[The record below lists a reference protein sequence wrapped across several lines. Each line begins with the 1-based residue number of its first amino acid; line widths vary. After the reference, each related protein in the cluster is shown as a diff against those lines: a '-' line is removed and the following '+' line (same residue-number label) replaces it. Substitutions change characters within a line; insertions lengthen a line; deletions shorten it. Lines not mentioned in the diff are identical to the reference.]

1 MFTPSPKTKIEVAEV
16 YQDRVPVDEDIEF
29 ADMCNP
35 RGFIYGTFWFVRAT
49 AANGERFLHDH
60 RFDDIEE
67 AQDLCHRVNGRKE
80 INEVH
85 WVRTYSEYGS
95 SAWEDDEW
103 DRRGRLHDALS
114 RGDSEEIDRWS

>member
-1 MFTPSPKTKIEVAEV
+1 MFTPSPKIKIEVAEV

-35 RGFIYGTFWFVRAT
+35 RGFIYGTLWFVRAT

-60 RFDDIEE
+60 RFDDMEE

-85 WVRTYSEYGS
+85 WTRTYPEYGS
-95 SAWEDDEW
+95 AAWGVEDAHRQVDLACA
-103 DRRGRLHDALS
+103 LH
-114 RGDSEEIDRWS
+114 RGDMEAVDRLA

>member
-1 MFTPSPKTKIEVAEV
+1 MFTPSPKTKIQVAEV

-35 RGFIYGTFWFVRAT
+35 RGFIYGTIWFVRAT
-49 AANGERFLHDH
+49 APNGERFLHGH

-85 WVRTYSEYGS
+85 WVRTYPEYGS
-95 SAWEDDEW
+95 PAWEGEEW
-103 DRRGRLHDALS
+103 DRRARLHDALS